1 MKIVKICFIFLVLFT
16 FSSCELLNILLFEET
31 PQEKRG
37 SIGVLTRDNFDTYT
51 SYSSNEI
58 TRENCETDGEGD
70 LFLIKY
76 NKNNFDINGTSTG
89 YVTNASRSIQ
99 TDASL
104 SEISGETSKFNRID
118 FRYSDD
124 FLTENIYNNRSVDII
139 NENINQNYSV
149 GSNKS
154 FYIIP
159 NLSNQKNYKLVN
171 AELKYVSEYSYI
183 WVVTDSNY
191 KSSAN
196 LVNLT
201 NKDYKKLGDMFD
213 IIYPVETKVFGTLD
227 YSTTDKY
234 IEPSNKVSI
243 LIYDINS
250 DSHSNQSSGT
260 FGYFYAA
267 DLYKS
272 NTTSNKC
279 HIFYIDDYFTQYS
292 GKYIYSTL
300 VHEFQHMLNYINKK
314 IRNSNSN
321 QIETWYTEMLSLISE
336 EMLQNTIGTDDE
348 NSPKNRLKIFNN
360 YYYKGFTNWQEGN
373 EVYIYYAN
381 AYAFGAFLL
390 RNFGGSALIKEIAN
404 NSYINQESITNALR
418 KLGYNEDFY
427 SVCEKFAQV
436 IIFTQDCNK
445 NNFYSLNRKIEE
457 QYFTYDAIDLTSS
470 SYANK
475 INNYIFYGPFIFSP
489 LESDGLVDIG
499 ANSFS
504 VHYIGKNIKNTS
516 YSLPTSNVKLKYF
529 ECK

>member
-1 MKIVKICFIFLVLFT
+1 MKIVKICFIFLVLLT

-213 IIYPVETKVFGTLD
+213 IIYPSKQKFLELL
-227 YSTTDKY
+227 
-234 IEPSNKVSI
+234 II
-243 LIYDINS
+243 L
-250 DSHSNQSSGT
+250 Q
-260 FGYFYAA
+260 
-267 DLYKS
+267 
-272 NTTSNKC
+272 
-279 HIFYIDDYFTQYS
+279 
-292 GKYIYSTL
+292 
-300 VHEFQHMLNYINKK
+300 
-314 IRNSNSN
+314 
-321 QIETWYTEMLSLISE
+321 
-336 EMLQNTIGTDDE
+336 
-348 NSPKNRLKIFNN
+348 
-360 YYYKGFTNWQEGN
+360 
-373 EVYIYYAN
+373 
-381 AYAFGAFLL
+381 
-390 RNFGGSALIKEIAN
+390 
-404 NSYINQESITNALR
+404 
-418 KLGYNEDFY
+418 
-427 SVCEKFAQV
+427 
-436 IIFTQDCNK
+436 
-445 NNFYSLNRKIEE
+445 
-457 QYFTYDAIDLTSS
+457 
-470 SYANK
+470 
-475 INNYIFYGPFIFSP
+475 
-489 LESDGLVDIG
+489 
-499 ANSFS
+499 
-504 VHYIGKNIKNTS
+504 
-516 YSLPTSNVKLKYF
+516 
-529 ECK
+529 